1 MSWDDEAAGWD
12 DDPAVRTYA
21 AAAFRSLNETLAS
34 RGVPWVGARV
44 LDFGC
49 GTGLLTA
56 AMAEHAREVVGLDA
70 SVAMIDVLRA
80 KAAPNVRAVAGD
92 LEALELGAFDLITC
106 SSVCAFLPDY
116 PATVA
121 ALVGRLVPGGLF
133 VQWDWELD
141 PDEEEPFGLSRD
153 TIRQALLD
161 AGLEGVEV
169 NVGFEASFQGQT
181 MAPLLGVGR
190 KPSPGA

>member
-21 AAAFRSLNETLAS
+21 GAAFRSLNETLAS
-34 RGVPWVGARV
+34 RDVPWAGARV

-56 AMAEHAREVVGLDA
+56 AMAEHAREVIGLDA
-70 SVAMIDVLRA
+70 SAAMIDVLRA
-80 KAAPNVRAVAGD
+80 KAVPNVRAVAGD

-106 SSVCAFLPDY
+106 SSVCAFLTDY

-141 PDEEEPFGLSRD
+141 PDAEEPFGLSHD

-161 AGLEGVEV
+161 AGLQHVV
-169 NVGFEASFQGQT
+169 VDVGFEASFQGQT
-181 MAPLLGVGR
+181 MAPLRGVGR